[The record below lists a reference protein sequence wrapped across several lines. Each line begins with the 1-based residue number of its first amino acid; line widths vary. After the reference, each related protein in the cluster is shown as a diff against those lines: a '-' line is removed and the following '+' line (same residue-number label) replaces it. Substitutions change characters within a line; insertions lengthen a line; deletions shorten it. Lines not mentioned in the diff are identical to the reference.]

1 LSAGFIGSQPDR
13 CVPDWQYNAA
23 DSGSNASVSC
33 APGIPAFFQKQKN
46 IHKIIQLKNYESNTI
61 QQSNAKSKMADEVEK
76 GWNSWCTTNTCIR
89 TRIGSVVLPIRN
101 TSIWFGKV
109 RFVLNQHV

>member
-1 LSAGFIGSQPDR
+1 LSAGFIGSKPDR

-61 QQSNAKSKMADEVEK
+61 QQSNAKSKMADEVGGICHK
-76 GWNSWCTTNTCIR
+76 
-89 TRIGSVVLPIRN
+89 
-101 TSIWFGKV
+101 
-109 RFVLNQHV
+109 